1 MKRTAMFVAAALLL
15 CALFGS
21 ASAKVVSVEGVI
33 TFENTVSVK
42 VSFGGTVTEVFAEPG
57 DRVEAGQAVAEL
69 APVRVY
75 APADGT
81 AHVFAAVG
89 DRSEL
94 AAARWGAAVLIETNN
109 LYVAA
114 NGQNAYDS
122 AENRRVHPGEK
133 VYLRGVTN
141 QTHTGAGTVGA
152 AAGGAFTVVAEE
164 GGIEIGES
172 VNIYRTPGFENT
184 ARIGRGTL
192 AAADPVAVG
201 GNGVIVRMAVKEGD
215 SVRAGDLLFETMQ
228 GSAAAELEN
237 AAIAAAPCAGILYSV
252 KATGSILAQEDVC
265 AELIPD
271 GALRVKAPVPESD
284 LESMQPGVPVQI
296 EFLYRE
302 EAEARQGTVEKVS
315 MLPDGEKDGEALY
328 AVTIAFEGEDVRPGM
343 HVLVTVLPQMPAANE
358 AAEAA
363 AEE

>member
-1 MKRTAMFVAAALLL
+1 MKRTAMFIAAALLL

-21 ASAKVVSVEGVI
+21 ASAKTVSVEGVV
-33 TFENTVSVK
+33 TFENTVPVK
-42 VSFGGTVTEVFAEPG
+42 VSFGGAVTEVFAEPG

-75 APADGT
+75 APSDGT

-89 DRSEL
+89 DRTEL
-94 AAARWGAAVLIETNN
+94 AAARWGAAVLIETESF
-109 LYVAA
+109 YVAA

-141 QTHTGAGTVGA
+141 QTHTGAGTIGA
-152 AAGGAFTVVAEE
+152 VAGGAFTVVAEE

-201 GNGVIVRMAVKEGD
+201 GNGVIVRMAVSEGD
-215 SVRAGDLLFETMQ
+215 SVKAGDLLFETMP
-228 GSAAAELEN
+228 GSASADLEN
-237 AAIAAAPCAGILYSV
+237 AALAIAPCGGILYTV
-252 KATGSILAQEDVC
+252 KSAGSSLAQGDEC
-265 AELIPD
+265 AALIPD
-271 GALRVKAPVPESD
+271 GALRVKALVPESE

-296 EFLYRE
+296 EFLYLE
-302 EAEARQGTVEKVS
+302 DAEALQGAVEKVS

-328 AVTIAFEGEDVRPGM
+328 AVIIAFEGEDVRPGM
-343 HVLVTVLPQMPAANE
+343 HVLVTVLPQIQAADE
-358 AAEAA
+358 TAEAA